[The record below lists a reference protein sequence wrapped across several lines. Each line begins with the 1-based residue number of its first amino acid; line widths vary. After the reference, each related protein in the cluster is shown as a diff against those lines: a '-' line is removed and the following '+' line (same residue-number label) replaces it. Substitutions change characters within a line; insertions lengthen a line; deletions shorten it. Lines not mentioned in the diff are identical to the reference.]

1 MSNFTPIL
9 PAPLEING
17 NQVKVCDI
25 IKIKVPGITRLKT
38 YVVRDIDLIYEM
50 VCIHTAI
57 GDKWITASRIVKH
70 YTSKL

>member
-1 MSNFTPIL
+1 MSNFTPTL

-38 YVVRDIDLIYEM
+38 YIVRDIDLIYEM
-50 VCIHTAI
+50 ICINTAT
-57 GDKWITASRIVKH
+57 GDKWITVSRIVKH
-70 YTSKL
+70 YASKI